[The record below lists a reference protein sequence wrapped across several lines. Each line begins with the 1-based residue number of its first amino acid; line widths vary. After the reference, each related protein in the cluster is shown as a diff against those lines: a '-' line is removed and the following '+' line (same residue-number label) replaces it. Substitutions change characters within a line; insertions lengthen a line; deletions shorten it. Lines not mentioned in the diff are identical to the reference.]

1 MEKFNFSIDKSN
13 KIDDSLENFPVI
25 ERILKKVDRPLVK
38 FDDLEKEHQQAAQSE
53 EKIKKISRYEEI
65 LRNYLKLYN
74 IDAPIKKVA
83 DGFFQLDL
91 AESDYQLDKLPAGY
105 VYHGGAAR
113 AILERKLGINQEAK
127 PRDIDL
133 VFAGDDEDG
142 ELSQKLAQKYSPD
155 DYDNGHGV
163 QKIADDYFSTRD
175 FTINEVL
182 VLNDKILF
190 TKQCLLDTVRGIIR
204 FTDSQLQESYDED
217 RPYYIKPKLL
227 AKALRF
233 AAEKDYV
240 LDNDEPY
247 YFQEIGAFDMALH
260 LDRALDTGYDVA
272 RRYLESLKQ
281 KQQIPERI
289 EDIDD
294 LLEYLSENTDF
305 VFRCTKLAD
314 YQAEEEFLN
323 DDSFDDYDALPLR
336 QSMKR

>member
-1 MEKFNFSIDKSN
+1 MEKLNFTVNNSEKQADN
-13 KIDDSLENFPVI
+13 LGDFPVI
-25 ERILKKVDRPLVK
+25 ERILKKIDRPLAK
-38 FDDLEKEHQQAAQSE
+38 FEDLEKEHRQVVQSE
-53 EKIKKISRYEEI
+53 EKINKISRYEET
-65 LRNYLKLYN
+65 LRNYLKLYD
-74 IDAPIKKVA
+74 IEAPIKKVA

-91 AESDYQLDKLPAGY
+91 TESDYQLDKLPAGY

-133 VFAGDDEDG
+133 VFAGDDEDS

-163 QKIADDYFSTRD
+163 QKIADDYFLTRD

-182 VLNDKILF
+182 VLDGKILF
-190 TKQCLLDTVRGIIR
+190 TKQCLLDTIRGIIR
-204 FTDSQLQESYDED
+204 FTDSQLQASYDED

-233 AAEKDYV
+233 AAEKDYI

-247 YFQEIGAFDMALH
+247 YFQEIGAFDIALH
-260 LDRALDTGYDVA
+260 LDRALDTGYNVA
-272 RRYLESLKQ
+272 LRYLESLKQ

-294 LLEYLSENTDF
+294 LLKYLSENTDF
-305 VFRCTKLAD
+305 VFRCTKLED
-314 YQAEEEFLN
+314 YQAEERFLN